1 MSLKTF
7 YSTIF
12 TLSILS
18 LIVLTGCG
26 GGDAEAPKKSNAAA
40 TSSGVENTSGLSDFQ
55 LENGIGP
62 VTEKLTLGEIDLAK
76 ASKGEK
82 AFNEK
87 CASCHKLD
95 EKYVGP
101 AQRDVLNRR
110 TPEYI
115 VNMIMNPDEMG
126 KKHPE
131 AKKMLAE
138 YMTQMPFQNVS
149 MQEALDILEY
159 FRSVNPKK

>member
-12 TLSILS
+12 SLSVFS
-18 LIVLTGCG
+18 LIVFAGCG
-26 GGDAEAPKKSNAAA
+26 GNAEAPKKSNAAA

-87 CASCHKLD
+87 CASCHKTSD
-95 EKYVGP
+95 ERLVGP
-101 AQRDVLNRR
+101 GWKGVTERR
-110 TPEYI
+110 TPAW
-115 VNMIMNPDEMG
+115 IMNFITNPDPMIN
-126 KKHPE
+126 KDPQLQ
-131 AKKMLAE
+131 AQL
-138 YMTQMPFQNVS
+138 
-149 MQEALDILEY
+149 
-159 FRSVNPKK
+159 

>member
-1 MSLKTF
+1 MSLKTL

-12 TLSILS
+12 SLSILS
-18 LIVLTGCG
+18 LIIFTGCG
-26 GGDAEAPKKSNAAA
+26 DGDAEPKKKSNAAA
-40 TSSGVENTSGLSDFQ
+40 TSQGVENTSGLSDFQ

-62 VTEKLTLGEIDLAK
+62 VTEKLTLGELDIAR

-101 AQRDVLNRR
+101 AQRDVLTRR
-110 TPEYI
+110 TPEYV
-115 VNMIMNPDEMG
+115 VNMILNPDEMG

-131 AKKMLAE
+131 AKKLLAE

-149 MQEALDILEY
+149 MPEALDILEY
-159 FRSVNPKK
+159 FRSVNLKK